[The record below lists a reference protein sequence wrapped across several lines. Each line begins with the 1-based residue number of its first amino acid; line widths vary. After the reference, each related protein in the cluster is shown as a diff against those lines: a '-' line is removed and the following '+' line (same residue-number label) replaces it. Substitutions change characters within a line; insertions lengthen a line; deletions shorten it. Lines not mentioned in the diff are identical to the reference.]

1 VNRIDADLISLSGLQ
16 DSGRAIISRVEKKI
30 EIVPRHFL
38 PFGKVCLQGGD
49 CDDVP
54 RATGH

>member
-1 VNRIDADLISLSGLQ
+1 MISLSPLQ
-16 DSGRAIISRVEKKI
+16 DPGMAIISRVEKKI